1 MESALSNARLLA
13 EGRRQALIQ
22 PEHLLLLLLDGEDS
36 TLRPALERR
45 GVNFPPLLDALSR
58 RADALSAQRLDE
70 GRRPLASQALRTL
83 LAHAFDLADLHGRP
97 SAEPV
102 DVLEAAL
109 TGEAMGEL
117 RKEFR
122 RAGLTV
128 EDVDPAAAAG
138 TGLGAPSGSASVRDE
153 VAKAAARHGA
163 VASGSAG
170 TTRSKGVGES
180 SGSSGA
186 GAAAGS
192 VASSAASSAS
202 AKVAAAQVD
211 GDLAQ
216 GARMLEK
223 FGRDLTA
230 AAAAGELMPVV
241 GRDDEVR
248 QLIQTLLRKTKSNPV
263 LVGDPGTGK
272 TAIVEGLALR
282 IAAQDVPESMK
293 RCRVIALDLMGLV
306 AGAKYR
312 GEFEERLK
320 TVVDEV
326 RLRKGE
332 IILFLDEI
340 HQLVGAGGTEGGMDA
355 ANILKPALARGELRC
370 VGATTFDEYRERI
383 EKDGALAR
391 RFERVQVGEPS
402 DESMLY
408 ILRGISDRYAAFHGV
423 ELTDEALQAAIKL
436 SRRYMRDRFLPDK
449 AIDVVDA
456 ATARLRM
463 QLESRPTVL
472 DQQERLLTRRRAELE
487 TLKGLAGSSQ
497 ALPTHVS
504 KSRHGAPNSVAAAK
518 QIEALEAEIAEMEP
532 RIARDVTSWEQQR
545 NARADLQRTVQAI
558 EENTRLLTAAEG
570 AGDVTRAAE
579 IRYGALQHLEA
590 QRAELEDRLAEYRK
604 LAAGSGAM
612 VADRVMQEHIA
623 EVIAERSGVPASRML
638 ESERERLLGLEAR
651 LGERVFGQP
660 EAIRAVADAARR
672 MRTDLQLKRSPASF
686 LFVGPTGVGKTELA
700 KALAETLFDDE
711 TALIRID
718 MGEYKDASSAA
729 GLIGSRPGL
738 VGSDEGG
745 FLTEQVR
752 RSPYSIVLFDEVEK
766 GHPAI
771 LDLLLG
777 VLDEGRLTDAKG
789 RFCDFTNTVVL
800 FTSNLG
806 VRESM
811 AAGEDNALRER
822 ILMDA
827 VRANLR
833 PELYN
838 RIGQVI
844 AFHPLGMP
852 ELQRIVNTQLRALTR
867 KLAEDRDLHFEATPA
882 AVDLLARLSYDP
894 EYGARP
900 AGRVMQREV
909 LSPLAEILL
918 GGDAVPGRRIVLDA
932 TPVAADGEIP
942 EGEEVPPQE
951 LIFSLSEPEGDG
963 SAEAADDVAESTE
976 VLAQ

>member
-1 MESALSNARLLA
+1 MALDLSRLSDEMESALAGARVLA
-13 EGRRQALIQ
+13 EERQQALIQ
-22 PEHLLLLLLDGEDS
+22 PEHLLLLLLESDPS
-36 TLRPALERR
+36 TLRTVLEQKQ
-45 GVNFPPLLDALSR
+45 VVFPPLLDALSR
-58 RADALSAQRLDE
+58 RADQLSAQRLEE
-70 GRRPLASQALRTL
+70 GRRPLASQLLRTL
-83 LAHAFDLADLHGRP
+83 LADAFRISEEHGRP
-97 SAEPV
+97 SAEPI

-109 TGEAMGEL
+109 TNGNNDIRDDF
-117 RKEFR
+117 RK
-122 RAGLTV
+122 AGFTLG
-128 EDVDPAAAAG
+128 DLPAAQPAK
-138 TGLGAPSGSASVRDE
+138 SGSAPNG
-153 VAKAAARHGA
+153 KTGA
-163 VASGSAG
+163 
-170 TTRSKGVGES
+170 SKP
-180 SGSSGA
+180 A
-186 GAAAGS
+186 PDKRA
-192 VASSAASSAS
+192 
-202 AKVAAAQVD
+202 D
-211 GDLAQ
+211 DDLAG
-216 GARMLEK
+216 GAKMLER

-230 AAAAGELMPVV
+230 AALAGELMPVV
-241 GRDDEVR
+241 GRDEEVR

-293 RCRVIALDLMGLV
+293 RCRVVALDLMGLV

-320 TVVDEV
+320 AVVDEV
-326 RLRKGE
+326 RARKGE

-391 RFERVQVGEPS
+391 RFERVTVGEPS

-408 ILRGISDRYAAFHGV
+408 ILRGIRARYAAFHGV
-423 ELTDEALQAAIKL
+423 DLTDEALQAAIKL

-449 AIDVVDA
+449 AIDVIDA

-463 QLESRPTVL
+463 QLESRPTAL
-472 DQQERLLTRRRAELE
+472 DQGERLLTRRRAELE
-487 TLKGLAGSSQ
+487 TLGSLEKLTSAQTKQVGL
-497 ALPTHVS
+497 LT
-504 KSRHGAPNSVAAAK
+504 
-518 QIEALEAEIAEMEP
+518 AEIAELGP
-532 RIARDVTSWEQQR
+532 RLAADAAAWERQRD
-545 NARADLQRTVQAI
+545 ARADLGRTAKAI
-558 EENTRLLTAAEG
+558 EENTHLLAAAEG

-579 IRYGALQHLEA
+579 IRYGALKHLEA
-590 QRAELEDRLAEYRK
+590 QRADLEKA
-604 LAAGSGAM
+604 LAASREAAGGGAS
-612 VADRVMQEHIA
+612 VADKVLPEHIA
-623 EVIAERSGVPASRML
+623 EVVAERSGVPASRML
-638 ESERERLLGLEAR
+638 ESERERLLHLEDR
-651 LGERVFGQP
+651 LGERVYGQP
-660 EAIRAVADAARR
+660 EAIHAVAEAARR

-700 KALAETLFDDE
+700 KALAEALFDDD

-718 MGEYKDASSAA
+718 MGEYKDSASAA

-766 GHPAI
+766 GHPEI

-806 VRESM
+806 VREAM
-811 AAGEDNALRER
+811 AAGGDEAMREQI
-822 ILMDA
+822 ILET
-827 VRANLR
+827 VRARLR

-838 RIGQVI
+838 RLGQVI
-844 AFHPLGMP
+844 PFHTLGMP
-852 ELQRIVNTQLRALTR
+852 ELQRIVSSQLKALGR
-867 KLAEDRDLHFEATPA
+867 KLEEDRELMLEVTQSAIDT
-882 AVDLLARLSYDP
+882 LARLSYDP

-900 AGRVMQREV
+900 AGRVLQREI

-918 GGDAVPGRRIVLDA
+918 SGDA
-932 TPVAADGEIP
+932 TPNSSIHIDAVQSLASENSATP
-942 EGEEVPPQE
+942 SPANEEVPAGYEFVFTLHNPPNEDAEGTEAKEQALPQE
-951 LIFSLSEPEGDG
+951 M
-963 SAEAADDVAESTE
+963 T
-976 VLAQ
+976 Q

>member
-1 MESALSNARLLA
+1 MALDLSKLSDEMESALAGARLLA
-13 EGRRQALIQ
+13 EERRQALIQ
-22 PEHLLLLLLDGEDS
+22 PEHLILLLLDLDS
-36 TLRPALERR
+36 SSLRPTLE
-45 GVNFPPLLDALSR
+45 GKGITLPPLLDALSR
-58 RADALSAQRLDE
+58 RADQLSAQRLDE

-83 LAHAFDLADLHGRP
+83 LAEAFALSEKHGRP
-97 SAEPV
+97 SAEPA
-102 DVLEAAL
+102 DVLQAAL
-109 TGEAMGEL
+109 TTGSNDIRNDFRKAGFTVDDIEQPPTAAIPRKRNTSAGPGE
-117 RKEFR
+117 
-122 RAGLTV
+122 
-128 EDVDPAAAAG
+128 PATSPSQAAS
-138 TGLGAPSGSASVRDE
+138 T
-153 VAKAAARHGA
+153 AKAA
-163 VASGSAG
+163 
-170 TTRSKGVGES
+170 
-180 SGSSGA
+180 
-186 GAAAGS
+186 
-192 VASSAASSAS
+192 
-202 AKVAAAQVD
+202 VD
-211 GDLAQ
+211 ADLAG
-216 GARMLEK
+216 GAKMLER

-230 AAAAGELMPVV
+230 AAVAGELMPVI

-248 QLIQTLLRKTKSNPV
+248 QLIQTLLRKSKSNPV

-293 RCRVIALDLMGLV
+293 RCRVVALDLMGLV

-312 GEFEERLK
+312 GEFEERIK
-320 TVVDEV
+320 AVVDEV

-408 ILRGISDRYAAFHGV
+408 ILRGIQERYAAFHGV
-423 ELTDEALQAAIKL
+423 DLSDEALQAAVKL

-449 AIDVVDA
+449 AIDVIDA

-463 QLESRPTVL
+463 QLESRPTAL
-472 DQQERLLTRRRAELE
+472 DQQERLLTRRRAEVASLR
-487 TLKGLAGSSQ
+487 
-497 ALPTHVS
+497 ALPRLSPAQT
-504 KSRHGAPNSVAAAK
+504 K
-518 QIEALEAEIAEMEP
+518 QIAALEAEIAEMSP
-532 RIARDVTSWEQQR
+532 RIAADAESWERQR
-545 NARADLQRTVQAI
+545 NARADLQRTVKAI
-558 EENTRLLTAAEG
+558 EENTRLLAVAEG
-570 AGDVTRAAE
+570 AGDVTKAAE
-579 IRYGALQHLEA
+579 IRYGALQHLEK
-590 QRAELEDRLAEYRK
+590 QRADLQAQLTAHRD
-604 LAAGSGAM
+604 AAGGNAL
-612 VADRVMQEHIA
+612 VADRVLPEHIA
-623 EVIAERSGVPASRML
+623 EVVAERSGVPASRML

-651 LGERVFGQP
+651 LGERVYGQP
-660 EAIRAVADAARR
+660 EAIHAVAEAARR

-700 KALAETLFDDE
+700 KALAEALFDDE
-711 TALIRID
+711 SALIRID
-718 MGEYKDASSAA
+718 MGEYKDAASAA

-771 LDLLLG
+771 FDLLLG

-811 AAGEDNALRER
+811 AAGDNNPLREQI
-822 ILMDA
+822 ILDA
-827 VRANLR
+827 VKANLR

-838 RIGQVI
+838 RIGQVVP
-844 AFHPLGMP
+844 FHPLGMP
-852 ELQRIVNTQLRALTR
+852 ELQRIVETQLRSLGR
-867 KLAEDRDLHFEATPA
+867 KLEDDREIHLKTTPA

-918 GGDAVPGRRIVLDA
+918 SGDA
-932 TPVAADGEIP
+932 TPGSTLEIDATPLDDAALENA
-942 EGEEVPPQE
+942 
-951 LIFSLSEPEGDG
+951 FSPAGRQRRRASLPNPICRRN
-963 SAEAADDVAESTE
+963 
-976 VLAQ
+976 

>member
-1 MESALSNARLLA
+1 MALDLSRLSDEMESALAGARLLA
-13 EGRRQALIQ
+13 EGRRQSLIQ
-22 PEHLLLLLLDGEDS
+22 PEHLLLLLLDGESS
-36 TLRPALERR
+36 TLRGNLERK
-45 GVNFPPLLDALSR
+45 GVVLPPLLDTLSR
-58 RADALSAQRLDE
+58 RADTLSAQRLED
-70 GRRPLASQALRTL
+70 GRRPLASQSLRTL
-83 LAHAFDLADLHGRP
+83 LAAAFEIADKHDRP
-97 SAEPV
+97 AAEPV

-109 TGEAMGEL
+109 TTGSSTHEL
-117 RKEFR
+117 RNDFR
-122 RAGLTV
+122 KAGFTV
-128 EDVDPAAAAG
+128 KDLEQPVSGNGSSEIGLNEGRSTNPSPSAKIKAG
-138 TGLGAPSGSASVRDE
+138 AS
-153 VAKAAARHGA
+153 AKAAPPADAELAGGA
-163 VASGSAG
+163 
-170 TTRSKGVGES
+170 K
-180 SGSSGA
+180 
-186 GAAAGS
+186 
-192 VASSAASSAS
+192 
-202 AKVAAAQVD
+202 
-211 GDLAQ
+211 
-216 GARMLEK
+216 MLER

-230 AAAAGELMPVV
+230 AAAAGELMPVI

-282 IAAQDVPESMK
+282 IAAQDVPDSMK
-293 RCRVIALDLMGLV
+293 RCRVVALDLMGLV

-320 TVVDEV
+320 SVVDEV

-408 ILRGISDRYAAFHGV
+408 ILRGIRERYAAFHGV
-423 ELTDEALQAAIKL
+423 DLTDEALHAAIKL

-449 AIDVVDA
+449 AIDVIDA

-463 QLESRPTVL
+463 QLESRPTAL

-487 TLKGLAGSSQ
+487 TLRS
-497 ALPTHVS
+497 LPRLSPMQV
-504 KSRHGAPNSVAAAK
+504 KQVAA
-518 QIEALEAEIAEMEP
+518 LETEIATLEP
-532 RIARDVTSWEQQR
+532 RITADSESWQIQR

-558 EENTRLLTAAEG
+558 EENARLLTAAEG
-570 AGDVTRAAE
+570 AGDVTQAAA
-579 IRYGALQHLEA
+579 IRYGALEPLQKQREALEA
-590 QRAELEDRLAEYRK
+590 K
-604 LAAGSGAM
+604 LAAHRETAGGNAQ
-612 VADRVMQEHIA
+612 VADRVLPEHIA

-638 ESERERLLGLEAR
+638 ESERERLLDLENR
-651 LGERVFGQP
+651 LGSRVYGQP
-660 EAIRAVADAARR
+660 EAVRAVSEAARR

-700 KALAETLFDDE
+700 KALAEALFDDE

-718 MGEYKDASSAA
+718 MGEYKDAASAA

-811 AAGEDNALRER
+811 AAGEDNALRESI
-822 ILMDA
+822 ILNA

-844 AFHPLGMP
+844 PFHPLGMP
-852 ELQRIVNTQLRALTR
+852 ELERIVETQLRGLRR
-867 KLAEDRDLHFEATPA
+867 KLEEDREVTLETTPA
-882 AVDLLARLSYDP
+882 ALDLLARLSYDP

-900 AGRVMQREV
+900 AGRVLQREV
-909 LSPLAEILL
+909 LAPLAEILL
-918 GGDAVPGRRIVLDA
+918 RGDAVAGSVI
-932 TPVAADGEIP
+932 EI
-942 EGEEVPPQE
+942 
-951 LIFSLSEPEGDG
+951 D
-963 SAEAADDVAESTE
+963 AEAAEMDPEAIAPVETAPDASIAETAEATSQELVFRIREPEISASPEQDAAHDSFGDSISDATIEE
-976 VLAQ
+976 VTA

>member
-1 MESALSNARLLA
+1 MALDLSKLSDEMESALANARLLA
-13 EGRRQALIQ
+13 EEKHQALIQ
-22 PEHLLLLLLDGEDS
+22 PEHLLLLLLDGDAS
-36 TLRPALERR
+36 SLRPALERK
-45 GVNFPPLLDALSR
+45 GAAVAPLLDQLAR
-58 RADALSAQRLDE
+58 RADQLSSQRLED
-70 GRRPLASQALRTL
+70 GRRPLASQSLRTM
-83 LAHAFDLADLHGRP
+83 LAAAFDIAGQHGRE

-102 DVLEAAL
+102 DVVEAAL
-109 TGEAMGEL
+109 TGTQAWNGDLRNAFRKAGVTADEL
-117 RKEFR
+117 EQP
-122 RAGLTV
+122 AQ
-128 EDVDPAAAAG
+128 PAASATSPATSAAA
-138 TGLGAPSGSASVRDE
+138 TSASMPE
-153 VAKAAARHGA
+153 K
-163 VASGSAG
+163 
-170 TTRSKGVGES
+170 
-180 SGSSGA
+180 
-186 GAAAGS
+186 
-192 VASSAASSAS
+192 
-202 AKVAAAQVD
+202 D
-211 GDLAQ
+211 GDLTS
-216 GARMLEK
+216 GAKMLER

-230 AAAAGELMPVV
+230 AAAAGDLMPVV

-272 TAIVEGLALR
+272 TAIVEGLAQR
-282 IAAQDVPESMK
+282 IAAQDVPESLK

-320 TVVDEV
+320 SVVDEV

-391 RFERVQVGEPS
+391 RFERVQVGEPT

-408 ILRGISDRYAAFHGV
+408 ILRGIRERYAAYHGV
-423 ELTDEALQAAIKL
+423 ELTDEALVAAVKL

-449 AIDVVDA
+449 AIDVIDA

-463 QLESRPTVL
+463 QLESRPTAL
-472 DQQERLLTRRRAELE
+472 DQQERRLTQRRAELE
-487 TLKGLAGSSQ
+487 VLRGLPKPS
-497 ALPTHVS
+497 
-504 KSRHGAPNSVAAAK
+504 AAQTK
-518 QIEALEAEIAEMEP
+518 QIGVLEAELAELEP
-532 RIARDVTSWEQQR
+532 QVAADAETWEQQR
-545 NARADLQRTVQAI
+545 SARADLARTVAAI
-558 EENTRLLTAAEG
+558 EENTRLLHAAEG

-579 IRYGALQHLEA
+579 IRYGSLQHLEA
-590 QRAELEDRLAEYRK
+590 QRADLEAKLSRLRET
-604 LAAGSGAM
+604 AAGS
-612 VADRVMQEHIA
+612 VLIADRVGPEHIA

-638 ESERERLLGLEAR
+638 ESERERLLGLEDR
-651 LGERVFGQP
+651 LGERVYGQP
-660 EAIRAVADAARR
+660 EAVHAVSEAARR

-700 KALAETLFDDE
+700 KALAEALFDDE

-718 MGEYKDASSAA
+718 MGEYKDQSSAA

-811 AAGEDNALRER
+811 AAGEDNAHRES

-844 AFHPLGMP
+844 PFHPLGMP
-852 ELQRIVNTQLRALTR
+852 ELRRIVDTQLRGLRR
-867 KLAEDRDLHFEATPA
+867 KLEDDRELHLDVTDAAT
-882 AVDLLARLSYDP
+882 DLLAELSYDP

-900 AGRVMQREV
+900 ATRVMQREV
-909 LSPLAEILL
+909 LAPMAEILL
-918 GGDAVPGRRIVLDA
+918 SGDA
-932 TPVAADGEIP
+932 TPGSTIRIDAAVESESASP
-942 EGEEVPPQE
+942 ENSVTTEEPAPRE
-951 LIFSLSEPEGDG
+951 LIFSIEQDAANSPSPEDEKDHSSEP
-963 SAEAADDVAESTE
+963 AEVA
-976 VLAQ
+976 

>member
-1 MESALSNARLLA
+1 MALDLSKLSDEMESALANARLLA

-22 PEHLLLLLLDGEDS
+22 PEHLLLLLLDGDGS
-36 TLRPALERR
+36 SLRPTLEKQ
-45 GVNFPPLLDALSR
+45 GITFPPLLDALSR
-58 RADALSAQRLDE
+58 RADTLSAQRLEE
-70 GRRPLASQALRTL
+70 GRRPLASQALRTM
-83 LAHAFDLADLHGRP
+83 LAFAFDIAAEHGRP

-109 TGEAMGEL
+109 TSDDADTDL
-117 RKEFR
+117 RNLFR
-122 RAGLTV
+122 RAGLTG
-128 EDVDPAAAAG
+128 ESLPQAPAPNA
-138 TGLGAPSGSASVRDE
+138 SA
-153 VAKAAARHGA
+153 AKAAPQTA
-163 VASGSAG
+163 
-170 TTRSKGVGES
+170 TQD
-180 SGSSGA
+180 
-186 GAAAGS
+186 
-192 VASSAASSAS
+192 AASSS
-202 AKVAAAQVD
+202 RVGKQPD
-211 GDLAQ
+211 SDLAS
-216 GARMLEK
+216 GAQMLEK

-230 AAAAGELMPVV
+230 AALSGELMPVV

-282 IAAQDVPESMK
+282 IAAGDVPESMK

-320 TVVDEV
+320 SVVDEV
-326 RLRKGE
+326 KLRKGE

-391 RFERVQVGEPS
+391 RFERVQVGEPT

-408 ILRGISDRYAAFHGV
+408 ILRGIRDRYAAFHGV
-423 ELTDEALQAAIKL
+423 ELTDESLVAAVKL

-449 AIDVVDA
+449 AIDVIDA

-463 QLESRPTVL
+463 QLESRPTAL

-487 TLKGLAGSSQ
+487 SLR
-497 ALPTHVS
+497 ALPKPSTAQ
-504 KSRHGAPNSVAAAK
+504 GK
-518 QIEALEAEIAEMEP
+518 QMATLEAEVAELEPKIA
-532 RIARDVTSWEQQR
+532 ADLQLWEQQR
-545 NARADLQRTVQAI
+545 NVRADLGKTVAAI
-558 EENTRLLTAAEG
+558 DENTRLLSTAEG

-590 QRAELEDRLAEYRK
+590 QRADLEAKLTTYRES
-604 LAAGSGAM
+604 AAGGNAA
-612 VADRVMQEHIA
+612 VADRVLPEHIA
-623 EVIAERSGVPASRML
+623 EVIAERSGVPANRML
-638 ESERERLLGLEAR
+638 ESERERLLGLEDR
-651 LGERVFGQP
+651 LGERVYGQP
-660 EAIRAVADAARR
+660 EAVRAVSEAARR

-700 KALAETLFDDE
+700 KALAEALFDDD

-811 AAGEDNALRER
+811 AAGENNALREQ
-822 ILMDA
+822 ILLDA

-844 AFHPLGMP
+844 PFHPLGMP
-852 ELQRIVNTQLRALTR
+852 ELQRIVQTQIKGLRR
-867 KLAEDRDLHFEATPA
+867 KLEDDRELHFEVTPA
-882 AVDLLARLSYDP
+882 AVDLLAKLSYDP

-909 LSPLAEILL
+909 LSPLSEILL
-918 GGDAVPGRRIVLDA
+918 GGDALPGSTIHVDA
-932 TPVAADGEIP
+932 EPALNETGAA
-942 EGEEVPPQE
+942 EGEAAPAA
-951 LIFSLSEPEGDG
+951 EPELELVFSVEQPDTL
-963 SAEAADDVAESTE
+963 SSMAEQDAEEVA
-976 VLAQ
+976 L